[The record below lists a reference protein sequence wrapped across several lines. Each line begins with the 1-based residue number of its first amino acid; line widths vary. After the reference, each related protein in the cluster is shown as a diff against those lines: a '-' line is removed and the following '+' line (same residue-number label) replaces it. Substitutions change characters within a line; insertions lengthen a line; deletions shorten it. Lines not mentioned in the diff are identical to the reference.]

1 MQVQQQE
8 HRAGYIAVIGR
19 PNAAKTT
26 HMDKLIG

>member
-19 PNAAKTT
+19 PNAASRPSLTN
-26 HMDKLIG
+26 